1 MSNYQFLF
9 ILTLIIISSTVT
21 ISATYAQPSDYVQS
35 SKKQLDSGVMPHNIV
50 CRDDHLLVDRGMDK
64 IACVSEKTAQKFGW
78 LILTNTQHTEI
89 KYPSVNTARETNV
102 NDGKIIITS
111 GSHQSY
117 INLVSPFISLE
128 VPRDIKINEISIINY
143 TVDWLD
149 EDGTPQY
156 LIPSTDRHGNSLDKY
171 RIDEN
176 GDIRYL
182 DIYGNDVVVVPRITL
197 HSEFIML
204 TDSFKPKG
212 IDASPHIRYMKVVYH
227 GDPIF
232 FTNETVYG
240 SIKFQ
245 LTRPLVHT
253 DSLFSVGIHNT
264 GLTLQLTPTEH
275 GVKAISTRDP
285 EFRVTSYRDTTQYF
299 GLSFNHTTQK
309 WSSGDREFETLP
321 SGLPDYIPKPQPV
334 QQFTPPPNVVKEP
347 GYVPQ
352 PGWESLAEFLRSVE
366 KNEGIQITKNWLMDE
381 NLSEDFADDFIDA
394 YPEFSTQNT
403 ISNRTCA

>member
-1 MSNYQFLF
+1 MSNYQILF

-35 SKKQLDSGVMPHNIV
+35 SKKQLDSGAMPHNIV

-78 LILTNTQHTEI
+78 SILTNTQPNEI
-89 KYPSVNTARETNV
+89 KYPIVNTTRETNA
-102 NDGKIIITS
+102 NDGKITITS

-117 INLVSPFISLE
+117 VSLMSPIISLE
-128 VPRDIKINEISIINY
+128 VPRDIKINETSIINY
-143 TVDWLD
+143 TVDWLYD
-149 EDGTPQY
+149 DGTPLY
-156 LIPSTDRHGNSLDKY
+156 LISSIDIHGNPYDRSY
-171 RIDEN
+171 RNEN

-182 DIYGNDVVVVPRITL
+182 DIYGNDVMVVPKIIL
-197 HSEFIML
+197 NSEFIML
-204 TDSFKPKG
+204 TDSFKPKA
-212 IDASPHIRYMKVVYH
+212 IDASPHIRYLKVVYH
-227 GDPIF
+227 GEPIF
-232 FTNETVYG
+232 FTNETVHG

-253 DSLFSVGIHNT
+253 VSNFHVWVHNT

-275 GVKAISTRDP
+275 GVKAMSRSDPGSTRSGYHD
-285 EFRVTSYRDTTQYF
+285 STQYF

-309 WSSGDREFETLP
+309 WFSGDREFETLP

-352 PGWESLAEFLRSVE
+352 PGWEGFAEFLRSVE

-381 NLSEDFADDFIDA
+381 NLSEDFVDDFFNA